1 MARRSDV
8 AARAEQLRERGQARA
23 AFGALLRAAR
33 RGDSSVYV
41 NLGYAYDV
49 GLGVRKSKR
58 KAVRWYGRA
67 AKRGEAHAANNI
79 GTVYRDRG
87 NLARSLMWFGQAVRM
102 GASGSNVA
110 IGQLLLSGLGQP
122 EEALACFHAV
132 GDDACEADV
141 EAARAWA
148 ATVENMIATREPRG
162 GPTRR

>member
-8 AARAEQLRERGQARA
+8 VARAEQLRERGHARA

-49 GLGVRKSKR
+49 GLGVRRCTR
-58 KAVRWYGRA
+58 KAVRWYRRA
-67 AKRGEAHAANNI
+67 VARGEAHAANNI
-79 GTVYRDRG
+79 GTVYRDQG
-87 NLARSLMWFGQAVRM
+87 KLARSLRWFAQAVRM

-110 IGQLLLSGLGQP
+110 MGQLLLSGLGQP

-132 GDDACEADV
+132 GADTCEADV
-141 EAARAWA
+141 EAAKAWA
-148 ATVENMIATREPRG
+148 ATVENMIVTREPRG
-162 GPTRR
+162 GPTRG